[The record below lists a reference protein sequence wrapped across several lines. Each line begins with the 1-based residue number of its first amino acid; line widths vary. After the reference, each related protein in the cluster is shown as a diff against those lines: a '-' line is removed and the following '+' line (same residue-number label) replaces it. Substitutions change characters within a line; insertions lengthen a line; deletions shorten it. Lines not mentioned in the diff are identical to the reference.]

1 MQYNDL
7 RSLAQ
12 DVASSG
18 MFSIN
23 TPQQAMTLMVLAQAE
38 GLHPGAACRDY
49 NLIGGKPSMKAEAML
64 RRFQESGGRVEWL
77 VYSDEK
83 VEAKFTHPQGGSV
96 TIDWTLERAKK
107 AGLADKAIWKNYP
120 RNMLRARV
128 VSEGVRMVFPAATGG
143 VYTPEEVQDMQHSP
157 AVEVVPWP
165 EPKQILL
172 DAPKFDLEEALKQI
186 HECQSMDSLKEIFQR
201 HYLLARDTNQSKADL
216 DALKKA
222 KDEKKTTLE

>member
-1 MQYNDL
+1 MQYSDL

-23 TPQQAMTLMVLAQAE
+23 TPQQALTLMVLAQAE

-64 RRFQESGGRVEWL
+64 RRFQESGGRVEW
-77 VYSDEK
+77 VQYSDEK
-83 VEAKFTHPQGGSV
+83 VEAKFTHPLGGSV
-96 TIDWTLERAKK
+96 QIDWTLERAKK
-107 AGLADKAIWKNYP
+107 AGLAEKAIWKNYP

-128 VSEGVRMVFPAATGG
+128 VSEGVRMVYPAATGG
-143 VYTPEEVQDMQHSP
+143 VYTPEEVSDMQHTST
-157 AVEVVPWP
+157 VEVVPWP

-172 DAPKFDLEEALKQI
+172 DAPTFALESALADI
-186 HECQSMDSLKEIFQR
+186 EQSDSLAALKEIFQR
-201 HYLLARDTNQSKADL
+201 HYLIARDTKQPKDVM
-216 DALKKA
+216 DALKTA
-222 KDEKKTTLE
+222 KDNKKTTLE

>member
-1 MQYNDL
+1 
-7 RSLAQ
+7 
-12 DVASSG
+12 
-18 MFSIN
+18 
-23 TPQQAMTLMVLAQAE
+23 MVLAQAE

-49 NLIGGKPSMKAEAML
+49 NLIGGKPSMKSEAML
-64 RRFQESGGRVEWL
+64 RRFQESGGRVEWM

-96 TIDWTLERAKK
+96 VIDWTLERAKK

-143 VYTPEEVQDMQHSP
+143 VYTPEEVQDMQQSP
-157 AVEVVPWP
+157 TVEVVPWP

-172 DAPKFDLEEALKQI
+172 DAPKFDLEDAIKKIEQA
-186 HECQSMDSLKEIFQR
+186 ESMDALKEIFQR
-201 HYLLARDTNQSKADL
+201 HYLIARDTNQSKADIE
-216 DALKKA
+216 ALKKA
-222 KDEKKTTLE
+222 KDTKKTTLE